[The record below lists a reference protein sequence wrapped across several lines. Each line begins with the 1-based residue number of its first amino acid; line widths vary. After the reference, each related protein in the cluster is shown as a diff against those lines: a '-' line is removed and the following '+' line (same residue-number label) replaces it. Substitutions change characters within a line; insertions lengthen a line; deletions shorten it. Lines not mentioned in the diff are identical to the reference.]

1 MSYLLGQAG
10 DRSSVVFEVTPH
22 QVAGSQGRHQAQLA
36 SQDGAGHNPGQLCSV
51 LACRQEM
58 LSQGERGREGESEDV
73 PGLTGWGPLTPNISR
88 HEDWAG
94 RMVPPPTVPT

>member
-58 LSQGERGREGESEDV
+58 LSQGEGGRVRTYRD
-73 PGLTGWGPLTPNISR
+73 
-88 HEDWAG
+88 
-94 RMVPPPTVPT
+94 